1 MTHRKYKLILLQEMA
16 GTRWLTPWTTA
27 SLLGHKPCPLR
38 HFPSSLAFRITP
50 TLVGTLIIGGNVTV
64 PPLVAA
70 IFYTLF
76 IAMIIVGFDASRHNW
91 FRHKDGP
98 VPEKDVPSQNIVL
111 MGKKSFLALQVLLS
125 VISLKFYSF
134 LSTIG

>member
-1 MTHRKYKLILLQEMA
+1 MA
-16 GTRWLTPWTTA
+16 GPLDHSQPPVSHPLLTQAIP
-27 SLLGHKPCPLR
+27 LLPGLWDHPHLGR
-38 HFPSSLAFRITP
+38 NIDNGDNST
-50 TLVGTLIIGGNVTV
+50 G
-64 PPLVAA
+64 PPLEAA
-70 IFYTLF
+70 ILSNLF

-111 MGKKSFLALQVLLS
+111 MGKKTFLVLQVLLS

>member
-1 MTHRKYKLILLQEMA
+1 MPRRSGKLILLQELA
-16 GTRWLTPWTTA
+16 GTRWLAPWTTA
-27 SLLGHKPCPLR
+27 SLLGHTPCSLR
-38 HFPSSLAFRITP
+38 HFPSSLACGITP
-50 TLVGTLIIGGNVTV
+50 TLVGTLINRDNATV
-64 PPLVAA
+64 PPLEAA
-70 IFYTLF
+70 ILSNLF

-111 MGKKSFLALQVLLS
+111 MGKKTFLVLQVLLS